1 MEKKLYTNY
10 GYEDPKIIIHQNNN
24 FDVHHNSQINEINT
38 LAQSN
43 YIFNNNNNS
52 KEATH
57 KNINEHNKKSN
68 NIIEKTIENYKDKN
82 NEFNELIKKIYEL
95 TQQLD
100 EKNKI
105 INELEKGIEN
115 KEKNNLSKE
124 INQKNELISI
134 LNENKYL
141 SNKLQEKDDIIA
153 EKDEEIANLKE
164 KLRHQGDILNNY
176 NIATLSETMKT
187 YLKKERREAVEI
199 LTKILE
205 SNNNCTIDWQK
216 IILNLQNNST
226 ESTNDTRV
234 NNIDAEN

>member
-10 GYEDPKIIIHQNNN
+10 GYEVPKIIIHQNNN
-24 FDVHHNSQINEINT
+24 FDVHHNSQINEINI

-43 YIFNNNNNS
+43 YIFNNNNS
-52 KEATH
+52 KETTH

-68 NIIEKTIENYKDKN
+68 NIIEKTIEKYKDKN

>member
-1 MEKKLYTNY
+1 M
-10 GYEDPKIIIHQNNN
+10 QN
-24 FDVHHNSQINEINT
+24 
-38 LAQSN
+38 
-43 YIFNNNNNS
+43 
-52 KEATH
+52 
-57 KNINEHNKKSN
+57 
-68 NIIEKTIENYKDKN
+68 
-82 NEFNELIKKIYEL
+82 IYEL